1 MFNKYNEAKW
11 EAVIGIVRCWSH
23 GRDVCPKDNK
33 IMYAPVVINAQIINR
48 GNGMCLLI
56 YNEIC
61 PINFEDVQLH
71 LLVEFR

>member
-1 MFNKYNEAKW
+1 
-11 EAVIGIVRCWSH
+11 
-23 GRDVCPKDNK
+23 
-33 IMYAPVVINAQIINR
+33 MYAPVVINAQIINR

-71 LLVEFR
+71 LRVEFRYNKQNQRSE